1 MGKNIAYGAVF
12 GVLWGITEGIIGTL
26 FHRIHLPFTGEI
38 LSALAILILSFTYLK
53 SSKKEVIIITGIIA
67 IIIKLTFMG
76 SIFIGPVISIGL
88 LSLPFYAGLITFTG
102 KKAIYFAGILAGS
115 WSPFYFGIIKL
126 KFIGPEL
133 LTLYEKMFKKIGI
146 IIQPTPLIIIIFIVG
161 WVLALLGVLGAIW
174 LEKEIV

>member
-67 IIIKLTFMG
+67 IIIKLTF
-76 SIFIGPVISIGL
+76 F
-88 LSLPFYAGLITFTG
+88 FT
-102 KKAIYFAGILAGS
+102 IY
-115 WSPFYFGIIKL
+115 
-126 KFIGPEL
+126 
-133 LTLYEKMFKKIGI
+133 
-146 IIQPTPLIIIIFIVG
+146 
-161 WVLALLGVLGAIW
+161 
-174 LEKEIV
+174 